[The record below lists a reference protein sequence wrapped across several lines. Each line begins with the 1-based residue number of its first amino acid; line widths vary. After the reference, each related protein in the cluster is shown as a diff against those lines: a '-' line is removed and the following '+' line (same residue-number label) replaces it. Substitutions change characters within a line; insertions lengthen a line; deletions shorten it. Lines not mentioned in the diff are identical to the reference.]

1 MFKPFQHLRLN
12 LVSKLILSV
21 GLTLLL
27 SICTWAYFN
36 IKYQTQKIMNDI
48 MVGTD
53 RLSNTIIL
61 GAHYAMML
69 NSREDINHIINNIS
83 KQKEIDTIRIYNKK
97 GQIKF
102 SNRPPEL
109 DLMTNIKAEAC
120 VVCHRK
126 EPPLVELDLSQK
138 TRTFYSSQG
147 HHLLG
152 IISPIRN

>member
-102 SNRPPEL
+102 SNRPCATGKNRLWP
-109 DLMTNIKAEAC
+109 
-120 VVCHRK
+120 
-126 EPPLVELDLSQK
+126 
-138 TRTFYSSQG
+138 SSIYHKKPG
-147 HHLLG
+147 RFILLG
-152 IISPIRN
+152 GIIF